1 MKRIM
6 AVLLLGIIS
15 LTCLTGFAQAEQKGS
30 LFTYKASASVFTMM
44 INGQE
49 VGTVKSAAKGLA
61 VYDKVVERLLN
72 IHSNKVFV
80 DCDVV
85 FKEAKYN
92 TKPVSS
98 ANELAHA
105 IEQVIV
111 VKTNAY
117 AVLVDGEK
125 VCYVEDTGIVQ
136 EVLDE
141 LKNTQVQKIQ
151 QDEKGELQ
159 ETHIKENITYQPET
173 VTVSQMVDKQALMAI
188 FTQGT
193 EEVQEYEAK
202 AGDTLWSI
210 ARAHK
215 IPFSVLKEANA
226 DRNIDMIHPGDKIR
240 LTVEKQL
247 VTVVATEK
255 QTEIKDIPYET
266 EVRQDNSLERGRT
279 KVLKEG
285 KKGKKEVTYLITT
298 ENGKVTSREVL
309 EEKVLEEPVK
319 RVEVKGTKV
328 PPQPSRSKP
337 GQSSGAVIG
346 SGKGSDV
353 VAYAMKFLGVRYVY
367 GANGPNAFD
376 CSGFTCYVYRKFGIN
391 LPRTAVSQ
399 RSVGVAVSK
408 NNLAPG
414 DILCFGNPGHVGIYI
429 EKGQFIHASSGSRMR
444 VVIDNLSSKHYQKRY
459 VCARR
464 VLK

>member
-1 MKRIM
+1 M
-6 AVLLLGIIS
+6 
-15 LTCLTGFAQAEQKGS
+15 
-30 LFTYKASASVFTMM
+30 
-44 INGQE
+44 
-49 VGTVKSAAKGLA
+49 
-61 VYDKVVERLLN
+61 
-72 IHSNKVFV
+72 
-80 DCDVV
+80 
-85 FKEAKYN
+85 
-92 TKPVSS
+92 
-98 ANELAHA
+98 
-105 IEQVIV
+105 
-111 VKTNAY
+111 
-117 AVLVDGEK
+117 LVDGEK

-226 DRNIDMIHPGDKIR
+226 DRNIDTIHPGDKIR

-328 PPQPSRSKP
+328 PPQLI
-337 GQSSGAVIG
+337 QV
-346 SGKGSDV
+346 
-353 VAYAMKFLGVRYVY
+353 
-367 GANGPNAFD
+367 
-376 CSGFTCYVYRKFGIN
+376 
-391 LPRTAVSQ
+391 
-399 RSVGVAVSK
+399 
-408 NNLAPG
+408 
-414 DILCFGNPGHVGIYI
+414 
-429 EKGQFIHASSGSRMR
+429 
-444 VVIDNLSSKHYQKRY
+444 
-459 VCARR
+459 
-464 VLK
+464 

>member
-159 ETHIKENITYQPET
+159 ETHIKENITYQP
-173 VTVSQMVDKQALMAI
+173 
-188 FTQGT
+188 
-193 EEVQEYEAK
+193 
-202 AGDTLWSI
+202 
-210 ARAHK
+210 
-215 IPFSVLKEANA
+215 
-226 DRNIDMIHPGDKIR
+226 
-240 LTVEKQL
+240 
-247 VTVVATEK
+247 
-255 QTEIKDIPYET
+255 
-266 EVRQDNSLERGRT
+266 
-279 KVLKEG
+279 
-285 KKGKKEVTYLITT
+285 
-298 ENGKVTSREVL
+298 
-309 EEKVLEEPVK
+309 
-319 RVEVKGTKV
+319 
-328 PPQPSRSKP
+328 KP
-337 GQSSGAVIG
+337 
-346 SGKGSDV
+346 
-353 VAYAMKFLGVRYVY
+353 L
-367 GANGPNAFD
+367 
-376 CSGFTCYVYRKFGIN
+376 
-391 LPRTAVSQ
+391 L
-399 RSVGVAVSK
+399 
-408 NNLAPG
+408 
-414 DILCFGNPGHVGIYI
+414 
-429 EKGQFIHASSGSRMR
+429 
-444 VVIDNLSSKHYQKRY
+444 
-459 VCARR
+459 
-464 VLK
+464 